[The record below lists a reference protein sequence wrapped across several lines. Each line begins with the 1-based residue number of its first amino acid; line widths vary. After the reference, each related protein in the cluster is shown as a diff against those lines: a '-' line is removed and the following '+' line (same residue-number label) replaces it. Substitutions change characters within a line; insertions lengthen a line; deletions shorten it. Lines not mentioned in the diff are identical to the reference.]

1 MLQPN
6 CSNYNNLHKRAV
18 DNNGQK
24 GVREGSRRGG
34 KRQRTEIK
42 KRKAQSMLRILQF
55 IHADQEG
62 GEATSNPKNAAN
74 YVI

>member
-1 MLQPN
+1 ME
-6 CSNYNNLHKRAV
+6 
-18 DNNGQK
+18 NNGQE
-24 GVREGSRRGG
+24 GVRGRGRRGG

-62 GEATSNPKNAAN
+62 GRGNGQPKKCR
-74 YVI
+74 